1 MFISK
6 KGRKMIKKGITIPL
20 QNINLYGNLNIPD
33 SANGLV
39 IFVHG
44 SGSSRFSPRN
54 NFVADVINKAGLATL
69 LFDLLTEQEDIIDEQ
84 TRQFRF
90 DIPLL
95 AKRLIEVSYWI
106 TQQENLKHLN
116 LGYFGSSTGA
126 AAALIG
132 AAELPQLIKAVV
144 SRGGRTDLADTFLP
158 RVKAATLCIVGALD
172 DVVIQMN
179 QESLAQINAKK
190 ELIII
195 PGATHLFEEP
205 GTLEKVANEATQ
217 WFINYLS

>member
-1 MFISK
+1 
-6 KGRKMIKKGITIPL
+6 MIKEETIIPI
-20 QNINLYGNLNIPD
+20 QKFNLYGNLNIPD
-33 SANGLV
+33 KTTGLV

-54 NFVADVINKAGLATL
+54 NFVADIINKAGLATL
-69 LFDLLTEQEDIIDEQ
+69 LFDLLTEEEDIIDEQ

-106 TQQENLKHLN
+106 TQQPNLKHLK

-144 SRGGRTDLADTFLP
+144 SRGGRTDLADIFLP
-158 RVKAATLCIVGALD
+158 KVKAATLCIVGELD

-179 QESLAQINAKK
+179 QNSLAQINAEKK
-190 ELIII
+190 LIVI

-205 GTLEKVANEATQ
+205 GTLENVANYATH
-217 WFINYLS
+217 WFAKYLD

>member
-1 MFISK
+1 M
-6 KGRKMIKKGITIPL
+6 
-20 QNINLYGNLNIPD
+20 
-33 SANGLV
+33 
-39 IFVHG
+39 
-44 SGSSRFSPRN
+44 
-54 NFVADVINKAGLATL
+54 
-69 LFDLLTEQEDIIDEQ
+69 
-84 TRQFRF
+84 
-90 DIPLL
+90 
-95 AKRLIEVSYWI
+95 
-106 TQQENLKHLN
+106 N

-158 RVKAATLCIVGALD
+158 RVKAATLFIVGALD